1 MSKSR
6 DDSSVVYVTLD
17 AILLESNTILQW
29 QNKAVLSSLSL
40 FFYLPRPL
48 VKVQSVALLQN
59 HSIVSASSTILKK
72 KTLLI
77 EL

>member
-6 DDSSVVYVTLD
+6 DDSSVVYMTLD
-17 AILLESNTILQW
+17 ATLLESLQW
-29 QNKAVLSSLSL
+29 QNKSVLSSLSL
-40 FFYLPRPL
+40 FFYLPP

-72 KTLLI
+72 TLLI

>member
-6 DDSSVVYVTLD
+6 DDSSVVYMTLD
-17 AILLESNTILQW
+17 ATLLESNTILQW
-29 QNKAVLSSLSL
+29 QNKSVLSSLSL
-40 FFYLPRPL
+40 FFYLPRSP

-72 KTLLI
+72 KKPY
-77 EL
+77 